1 MLDFWFASN
10 REPIRDG
17 IQGILK
23 GNLLIINIQKFRI
36 MNKKMFYEAPDA
48 ELIELNLD
56 SNQMQNNS
64 PVNGG
69 PGPNDEVDDQGDF

>member
-1 MLDFWFASN
+1 
-10 REPIRDG
+10 
-17 IQGILK
+17 
-23 GNLLIINIQKFRI
+23 
-36 MNKKMFYEAPDA
+36 MNKKMFYEAPYA